1 MRLLISA
8 YACAPN
14 RGSENACGWNF
25 TSEVARLGYDATV
38 LVSSVHRTAIL
49 AAIEQEPALQRIR
62 WFFPEVASWPL
73 QQGKEPVWER
83 TYNLLWQRE
92 ALRVARTLHREQPF
106 DLVHHLT
113 WGGVRAPTF
122 LGTLG
127 PPLIIGPIG
136 GGETSPRELRD
147 RFSWRGRVLEH
158 ARDFSNATIE
168 FNPIVRQ
175 GLRKASV
182 IFARTP
188 ATRNLVGPR
197 LRAKTYLGME
207 MGVTPAQIGTPRPI
221 RQMPRRL
228 LYAGRLLYW
237 KGVHIAIEA
246 MSRLV
251 ASMPDAQLTIVG
263 AGPEESRLKSEAAQ
277 RKLEANITFVSWIPQ
292 EQLLQLYETHDVF
305 VFPSLHDSGGWVV
318 LESLCKGLPV
328 ACLNLGG
335 PNEIVTPRSGVIV
348 DTTRQ
353 DTSGVAAR
361 LADELRALLAD
372 PERLASLSI
381 GAIARAGDFLLRK
394 QVERLYG
401 QAAEHLGIALS
412 KPTLPAS
419 LQNKIGHLAKLDEQG
434 ISG

>member
-1 MRLLISA
+1 MKLLISA

-25 TSEVARLGYDATV
+25 TCEVARLGYDATV
-38 LVSSVHRTAIL
+38 LVSPAHRDAIL
-49 AAIEQEPALQRIR
+49 AATQRDPVLQRLR
-62 WFFPEVASWPL
+62 WLFPEVACWPL

-83 TYNLLWQRE
+83 TYNVLWQRE
-92 ALRVARTLHREQPF
+92 ALRVARALHREQPF

-122 LGTLG
+122 LGRLRA
-127 PPLIIGPIG
+127 PLIFGPVG
-136 GGETSPRELRD
+136 GGETSPVKLRD
-147 RFSWRGRVLEH
+147 RFSLRGRVLERV
-158 ARDFSNATIE
+158 RDLSNATIE
-168 FNPIVRQ
+168 LNPIVRQ
-175 GLRKASV
+175 GLCSAGV

-188 ATRNLVGPR
+188 DTKNILSSP
-197 LRAKTYLGME
+197 LRAKTYLRME
-207 MGVTPAQIGTPRPI
+207 MGVTLAQIDAPRPL

-251 ASMPDAQLTIVG
+251 AHVPDAHLTIVG
-263 AGPEESRLKSEAAQ
+263 NGPEEARLKSEVAQ
-277 RKLEANITFVSWIPQ
+277 RNLGGNVTFVSWIPQ
-292 EQLLQLYETHDVF
+292 QQLLSVYDNHDVF

-335 PNEIVTPRSGVIV
+335 PKEIVTPASGIIV
-348 DTTRQ
+348 DTTGL
-353 DTSGVAAR
+353 DTAGVAAR
-361 LADELRALLAD
+361 LAAELHAVLVD
-372 PERLASLSI
+372 PQRLAVLST
-381 GAIARAGDFLLRK
+381 GAIARAREFLLCD

-401 QAAEHLGIALS
+401 QATKHLGVVGNVS
-412 KPTLPAS
+412 SPAS
-419 LQNKIGHLAKLDEQG
+419 LKAAE
-434 ISG
+434 